1 MGSAIQQIEDIQGM
15 ELFLSGED
23 FTQNQVCDVLGLHS
37 AVASI
42 RLREMF
48 FDGLLNRREEKAA
61 NNATGYLVFW
71 SRRRALKSNPL
82 TMKWGTA

>member
-15 ELFLSGED
+15 ELFLSGEE
-23 FTQNQVCDVLGLHS
+23 FTQNQVCDVLGLHPG
-37 AVASI
+37 VASI

-48 FDGLLNRREEKAA
+48 FDGLVNRREEKAG

-71 SRRRALKSNPL
+71 CRRRALNINPV
-82 TMKWGTA
+82 TMKWGVA